1 MKTAKTDLSESG
13 PTSGR
18 SVQFQETPAA
28 DRAQPLSA
36 AEARAREL
44 RYLKKQEKKR
54 EKKKKRAA
62 ELARS
67 RRYLNHDDER
77 EEAAK
82 DAVYRARQDAL
93 IEIKELLDYQR
104 DLRKEIEESPPGQGK
119 AAELA
124 RIKRAISDYKK
135 SRLSLELHNVNDALE
150 SHRARLQ
157 KANEKPAEQRDAT
170 QLERL
175 ERKLLEL
182 EHLKSLLEEPAAQ
195 RDAAQEQALE
205 QALVD
210 FEEWRLSLQLRRV
223 DYQLEHA
230 RAQLRKAKER
240 PTEQR
245 DTAEEKRLELEESE
259 LEGSKLSLEE
269 HLEPLLVEIKRRE
282 RDRDKANARL
292 QRQQDEEAYRKRLAM
307 RMSLQQGGSAAYS
320 NVQVSPKNQ
329 TSGTL
334 HAGTS
339 TLLPTR
345 SLRRVEH
352 KLGNVDP
359 APAQT
364 SQPFQQRSPQQ
375 QPPHQ
380 RSLQRRSPEQRPT
393 QQQQAQQGVPQRRVS
408 IPRPRP
414 RTPLE
419 GASTGSSPKLRRVK
433 KTLDGQ
439 PSRQSSPRPGGSK
452 YPAGGRE

>member
-1 MKTAKTDLSESG
+1 MKA
-13 PTSGR
+13 
-18 SVQFQETPAA
+18 V
-28 DRAQPLSA
+28 
-36 AEARAREL
+36 
-44 RYLKKQEKKR
+44 
-54 EKKKKRAA
+54 
-62 ELARS
+62 RS
-67 RRYLNHDDER
+67 RRRLHHNDER
-77 EEAAK
+77 WQAAG
-82 DAVYRARQDAL
+82 DAEYIAQQDAL
-93 IEIKELLDYQR
+93 GNVKAVLEYHR
-104 DLRKEIEESPPGQGK
+104 DLREEVEKTHPEQGN

-124 RIKRAISDYKK
+124 RIKQATSGYQK
-135 SRLSLELHNVNDALE
+135 SAWSVELHNVNTAIGNHHDQ
-150 SHRARLQ
+150 LQ
-157 KANEKPAEQRDAT
+157 KARDKSAEQRDAT

-182 EHLKSLLEEPAAQ
+182 ESLKSLLENPPAQ
-195 RDAAQEQALE
+195 RDVAQEQALE
-205 QALVD
+205 QALVY
-210 FEEWRLSLQLRRV
+210 FEKWRLSLQLRRV
-223 DYQLEHA
+223 DDQLKHA

-269 HLEPLLVEIKRRE
+269 HLEPLLVEIERRE
-282 RDRDKANARL
+282 RDRDKAKARL

-364 SQPFQQRSPQQ
+364 SQPFQERSPQQ

-380 RSLQRRSPEQRPT
+380 RPLQRRSPAQRPT
-393 QQQQAQQGVPQRRVS
+393 QQQQAQQGVPQQRVS
-408 IPRPRP
+408 TPRPRP
-414 RTPLE
+414 RTPLA
-419 GASTGSSPKLRRVK
+419 GASTGSSRKLRRVK
-433 KTLDGQ
+433 KTLDVK
-439 PSRQSSPRPGGSK
+439 PFRQSSPRPDGSTD
-452 YPAGGRE
+452 PAGGRD